1 MQKWTKEDWTSSHI
15 SGSLS
20 SRPPLTSLSLPFF
33 LSSAIEAILLMAQQ
47 ANEMHSADVSSA
59 ILAMLAEFLDED
71 HSRLRLATG
80 STTHTGTG
88 GSNEMPAEQSLDN
101 LSKAVGL

>member
-1 MQKWTKEDWTSSHI
+1 
-15 SGSLS
+15 
-20 SRPPLTSLSLPFF
+20 
-33 LSSAIEAILLMAQQ
+33 MAQQ